1 MAAGTQSAL
10 RCGRRLRGAAV
21 LCAFCASALLACR
34 ASGAPQLKWARRA
47 ADAGNPEGMALVG
60 LAYFKGDEARR
71 WENRAAASERA
82 AEAGGK
88 GSVTVSPAGPA
99 AR

>member
-1 MAAGTQSAL
+1 
-10 RCGRRLRGAAV
+10 
-21 LCAFCASALLACR
+21 
-34 ASGAPQLKWARRA
+34 
-47 ADAGNPEGMALVG
+47 MALVG
-60 LAYFKGDEARR
+60 LAYFKGDEALR